1 MGNFGLRSIIENM
14 EKIYNEV
21 EPQRLEL
28 IKLRERKKHNIEQG
42 ADSLQMS
49 ALETFFKNIKDT
61 PIYKVLINQDI
72 TSDARKELKDCLDKI
87 QIKYRKQQIIDNKD
101 ENLKKI
107 IEIIPKFI
115 ELLEKEKELEILELE
130 KLSLSLNFFTDK
142 EPEFYKSDYGYEE
155 NDDDYSARP
164 KPLSRVIS
172 DEMDIDRL
180 LDSNIQVQ

>member
-1 MGNFGLRSIIENM
+1 MYSDKSVIDIVRFVYNYKFDRHHPNFGLRSINKNM

-28 IKLRERKKHNIEQG
+28 IKLGKKKHNIEQG

-49 ALETFFKNIKDT
+49 ALETFLKNIKDT

-107 IEIIPKFI
+107 IEII
-115 ELLEKEKELEILELE
+115 
-130 KLSLSLNFFTDK
+130 
-142 EPEFYKSDYGYEE
+142 
-155 NDDDYSARP
+155 
-164 KPLSRVIS
+164 
-172 DEMDIDRL
+172 
-180 LDSNIQVQ
+180 